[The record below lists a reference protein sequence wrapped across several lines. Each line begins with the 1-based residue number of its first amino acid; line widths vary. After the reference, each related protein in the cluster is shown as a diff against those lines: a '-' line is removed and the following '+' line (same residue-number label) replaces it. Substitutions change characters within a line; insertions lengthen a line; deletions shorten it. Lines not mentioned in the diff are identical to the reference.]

1 MNKGYGID
9 QQTLKAMAGNLK
21 DSVVELTQC
30 GEHLSRQA
38 MLVSLSL
45 QLSGLKRQLSTST
58 GRAKLLQTSGRTPFG
73 LPRSVHLTSS
83 VTKKRFA
90 GRPVLVLNAQPGPQ
104 PVVLALY
111 GGAYVLPPTKVHW
124 QFYDRLAQ
132 TSGAQVWVPDY
143 PHLPGAT
150 VDQALAYL
158 HRLYAALYDQTPV
171 SQITLLGDSAGG
183 GLAASLTEE
192 LVTQGLPVP
201 GHLVLLSPWL
211 DLHLTNPALPAYARR
226 DVLLD
231 QAGLQAL
238 GAKFAGGRSAV
249 DYRVA
254 PLRGPLNGMRDVQ
267 LFVGTKELMCL
278 DTIEFANRL
287 ASEDV
292 PAQLVI
298 GRGLYHAYP
307 LYATPEGQAALLAM
321 AKTIKGEVK
330 HD

>member
-1 MNKGYGID
+1 M
-9 QQTLKAMAGNLK
+9 
-21 DSVVELTQC
+21 
-30 GEHLSRQA
+30 
-38 MLVSLSL
+38 
-45 QLSGLKRQLSTST
+45 
-58 GRAKLLQTSGRTPFG
+58 
-73 LPRSVHLTSS
+73 
-83 VTKKRFA
+83 
-90 GRPVLVLNAQPGPQ
+90 
-104 PVVLALY
+104 
-111 GGAYVLPPTKVHW
+111 HW

-211 DLHLTNPALPAYARR
+211 DLHLTNPALPTYARR

-238 GAKFAGGRSAV
+238 GAKFAGAGR
-249 DYRVA
+249 RWI
-254 PLRGPLNGMRDVQ
+254 
-267 LFVGTKELMCL
+267 T
-278 DTIEFANRL
+278 
-287 ASEDV
+287 
-292 PAQLVI
+292 
-298 GRGLYHAYP
+298 GLHRYGAR
-307 LYATPEGQAALLAM
+307 
-321 AKTIKGEVK
+321 
-330 HD
+330 